1 MKYSYSIFVIIFMFL
16 ACATTDLKPVTEQGF
31 AYKDDEKRLWIRSQE
46 EQDILNNSSLL
57 YKNRKVEEY
66 LNAIASELYTQEV
79 YKNIPFKIL
88 VIKDPHFNAFAFPN
102 GVVYIHTGILARAEN
117 EAQIATL
124 LAHEMTHCTHRHTV
138 KNFRSIKNKAAV
150 FATIQVTTAGIGGGV
165 GDIISSLG
173 SIGTLAAV
181 TGYSRELESEADTI
195 GLRLVVNAGYD
206 PREAPKLFMHLKEEL
221 KEEKISESFF
231 FGSHPRL
238 EERIQNYEHLIDNEY
253 SSNKGG
259 TKNSEIF
266 LENIQDVILE
276 NAFFDLKLGRFTF
289 SQKGVE
295 KYLQLNPNHPEAYF
309 VLGEIFSQKGEKE
322 DIEKSIDYY
331 KKSIAVDSSYPEPYR
346 ELGLIY
352 YKQGEKTLAKEFFQ
366 QYLSLSMDAPDRQ
379 YIEYYMKQ
387 ID

>member
-1 MKYSYSIFVIIFMFL
+1 MKCSYSIFAIIFIFM
-16 ACATTDLKPVTEQGF
+16 ACATTNLKPVTEQGF
-31 AYKDDEKRLWIRSQE
+31 AYKDDEKRMWIRSQE
-46 EQDILNNSSLL
+46 EQDILNNSGLL

-66 LNAIASELYTQEV
+66 LNAIASKLYTKEV
-79 YKNIPFKIL
+79 YNNIPFKIL

-102 GVVYIHTGILARAEN
+102 GIVYIHTGILARAEN

-124 LAHEMTHCTHRHTV
+124 LAHEMTHCTHRHAA
-138 KNFRSIKNKAAV
+138 KNFRSIKNKTAV

-165 GDIISSLG
+165 GDIVGALG
-173 SIGTLAAV
+173 SLGTLAAV

-195 GLRLVVNAGYD
+195 GFRLVVNAGYD
-206 PREAPKLFMHLKEEL
+206 PREASKLFMHLKEEL

-238 EERIQNYEHLIDNEY
+238 QERIQNYEHIIDTEY

-259 TKNSEIF
+259 IKNSEIF
-266 LENIQDVILE
+266 LENIQDVIIE
-276 NAFFDLKLGRFTF
+276 NAVLDLKLGRFKF

-295 KYLQLNPNHPEAYF
+295 KYLQLNPNNPKAYF
-309 VLGEIFSQKGEKE
+309 VLGEIFNQKGKKG

-352 YKQGEKTLAKEFFQ
+352 YKQGEKIFAKEFLQ

-387 ID
+387 IE

>member
-46 EQDILNNSSLL
+46 EQDILNNSGLL

-221 KEEKISESFF
+221 IEEKISESFF